1 MKYKLGFHQ
10 YADDTQIYGPCNNEG
25 TEKLQ
30 IRLSECVDEIAF
42 WMGANCLKLNSEKTE
57 VIWFFSRRTLKI
69 ISNFSVRVIE
79 SKFFPSKS
87 VRSLGIFMDRDFKM
101 STQISKTIQMC
112 FTSLRQKR
120 SLKGCL
126 RMDSLKTLAS
136 ALVLSRIDY
145 GNMASVSLPEVAM
158 QSLQS
163 IINTTAR
170 LIIGVKKY
178 NHITPVL
185 KELHWL
191 KIYERIEY
199 KIAQQMYK
207 CLSN

>member
-1 MKYKLGFHQ
+1 
-10 YADDTQIYGPCNNEG
+10 
-25 TEKLQ
+25 
-30 IRLSECVDEIAF
+30 
-42 WMGANCLKLNSEKTE
+42 
-57 VIWFFSRRTLKI
+57 
-69 ISNFSVRVIE
+69 
-79 SKFFPSKS
+79 
-87 VRSLGIFMDRDFKM
+87 
-101 STQISKTIQMC
+101 MC

-126 RMDSLKTLAS
+126 RMNSLKTLAS
-136 ALVLSRIDY
+136 ALVQSLIDY

-185 KELHWL
+185 KKLHWL